1 MRFKD
6 QVIIIT
12 GAAQGIGR
20 AYAHSF
26 AAEGGKV
33 AVVDM
38 NLTKAENVVA
48 EIVTTG
54 GTAQAFQVD
63 VSDKTTVFAMVQAVN
78 DLWGRVDVLI
88 NNAAIFS
95 TLKMKPFE
103 QIEPEEWDAVMDVN
117 GRGVFYCAQAVSPIM
132 RAQKAG
138 KIVNISSSVVVTGR
152 ANYAHYV
159 ASKGAVVALTRAL
172 ATELGEDGINV
183 NAISPHGIVTEMPRD
198 TIKPEQW
205 ESIIASQTLK
215 RKGSVEDMIGVTMFL
230 ASTDSQYMTGQTLN
244 VDAGLR
250 FN

>member
-6 QVIIIT
+6 EVIIIT

-20 AYAHSF
+20 AYAKSF

-38 NLTKAENVVA
+38 NLSKAESVVQEIKDANGVA
-48 EIVTTG
+48 E
-54 GTAQAFQVD
+54 AFQVD
-63 VSDKTTVFAMVQAVN
+63 VSEKATVFAMVEAVK
-78 DLWGRVDVLI
+78 DLWERIDVLI

-103 QIEPEEWDAVMDVN
+103 QIEPEEWDLVMDVN
-117 GRGVFYCAQAVSPIM
+117 GRGVFYCAQAVAPIM
-132 RAQKAG
+132 RAQKSG
-138 KIVNISSSVVVTGR
+138 RIVNISSSVVVTGR

-172 ATELGEDGINV
+172 ATEMGEDGINV
-183 NAISPHGIVTEMPRD
+183 NAISPHGIVTEMPRE

-205 ESIIASQTLK
+205 DEIIASQTLK
-215 RKGSVEDMIGVTMFL
+215 RKGTVNDMIGVTMFL
-230 ASTDSQYMTGQTLN
+230 ASSDSQYMTGQTLN